1 MRRYL
6 PLLLLFGLSC
16 SFFIPEPT
24 PTSAPTQTPAPPTET
39 STPAPTSTHTPTPTE
54 PVTTLPDPSTV
65 RWTQVVGG
73 LNSPVAMAHA
83 GDGRLFIVEQPGVIR
98 IFEGGGL
105 LADPFLDIRDRVVDS
120 GNEQGLLGLAFHPDH
135 AANGWFYVNYTGAG
149 GATFISRF
157 SLAGDPNRADP
168 GSEKVILNF
177 SQPFANH
184 NGGDLA
190 FGPDGT
196 LYIATGDGGSAGDPQ
211 GNAQNLNTLLGKV
224 LRIDVDGGDPYAIPA
239 DNPFAGSGRPEIWDY
254 GLRNPWR
261 IAFDSLT
268 GDLYIADVGQGAW
281 EEVNFE
287 PAGSGGGFNYG
298 WDFREGAHPFEGVAP
313 GGLTDPVAE
322 YSHNFGCSV
331 SGGVVVR
338 SPTLQAWDGV
348 YLYGDFC
355 SGLVLGMARDASAAW
370 QTAVLF
376 DTGLR
381 ITSFGADAAGE
392 VYLLDRGGAVFRLE
406 PAP

>member
-105 LADPFLDIRDRVVDS
+105 LSDPFLDIRDRVVDS

-355 SGLVLGMARDASAAW
+355 SGLVWGMIRDASAAW

-381 ITSFGADAAGE
+381 ITSFGVDAAGE
-392 VYLLDRGGAVFRLE
+392 VYLLHRGGAVFRLE